1 MQTVVLAGGGGAR
14 MGPLSARVPKALLP
28 VADRPLLG
36 HTLAAAAAAGA
47 SEFIVVTGEDGPMIR
62 EALGTTYR
70 DRRVSYVPGGQS
82 DDDWVATAAATDG
95 IDGPVAVLRGDS
107 IYRRADVRELFENG
121 ENSPAMGV
129 RRDRP
134 GPMDGR
140 VAGDG
145 GRVTDGTDRSG
156 GAEVGAYVLPS
167 DAVDELSALG
177 AQGEPGQ
184 TGGMGPPIQD
194 RSLDP
199 VEFDGWLRVRHP
211 WDLLAANETR
221 LAEQSRS
228 IQGEVHPDATVTG
241 AVIVERGATI
251 HEGSTVEGPTRICS
265 GSTVGPHAYVRG
277 ATLVG
282 QDVKVGHG
290 VELKN
295 SVVMAGSAIPH
306 LSYVGDSI
314 VGRDVNLGAGT
325 MVANLRHDRAPV
337 KLTVDDERI
346 STGREKFGAVL
357 GHGVKTGI
365 NTSLNPGV
373 TLSCGATTGPGET
386 VTRDR

>member
-1 MQTVVLAGGGGAR
+1 MQTVVLAGDGGAR
-14 MGPLSARVPKALLP
+14 MGPLSTRVPKALLP

-47 SEFIVVTGEDGPMIR
+47 SEFIVVTGEDGTMIR

-70 DRRVSYVPGGQS
+70 DRRVSYVPGCQS
-82 DDDWVATAAATDG
+82 DGERIATAAATDG
-95 IDGPVAVLRGDS
+95 IDGSVAVLRGDS
-107 IYRRADVRELFENG
+107 LYRRADVRELFENG
-121 ENSPAMGV
+121 PAMGV
-129 RRDRP
+129 RRNRT
-134 GPMDGR
+134 GPADSR

-145 GRVTDGTDRSG
+145 GRVTDGTDRSC

-177 AQGEPGQ
+177 AQGERGQ
-184 TGGMGPPIQD
+184 TGGVGPPIQD

-241 AVIVERGATI
+241 PVVVERGATI

-295 SVVMAGSAIPH
+295 SVVMAGAAIPH

-337 KLTVDDERI
+337 KLTVGDERV

-373 TLSCGATTGPGET
+373 TLSCGATTVPGET